1 MAVPTRELV
10 SPTDLFNDCSSQ
22 PRTQASSRYPSYQ
35 RRLGTESLTGDVTS
49 EIAEDDWERGW
60 RYPTFEEPVRSSTF
74 FKFVLMTLNILSSCF
89 GLFLLVYPIIKC

>member
-10 SPTDLFNDCSSQ
+10 SPTDLFNGCSSQ

-60 RYPTFEEPVRSSTF
+60 RYPTFEEPVRPSTF
-74 FKFVLMTLNILSSCF
+74 FIFVLMTLNFLSSCF
-89 GLFLLVYPIIKC
+89 RRFLLVYSVNEC